1 MYYSDCAWDPGS
13 RVLWKSA
20 YILPPPPWVNP
31 TSFFSEK
38 KSFRTQTS
46 TKRRIQDPGSQ
57 AQSLKY
63 MVCQAHLAGNHA
75 SEYYQTLYQL
85 DLTESI
91 GLNNPLCI
99 HNYKT
104 NSLYSLNL

>member
-1 MYYSDCAWDPGS
+1 MAVRQPFPKS
-13 RVLWKSA
+13 LWER
-20 YILPPPPWVNP
+20 YTL
-31 TSFFSEK
+31 TFMH
-38 KSFRTQTS
+38 
-46 TKRRIQDPGSQ
+46 PGSQ

-85 DLTESI
+85 DLTEII